1 MCVESGADRLCDR
14 LLALREHGRTGQD
27 RGGRFFL
34 RWLHE
39 LESRQSSSLARPSSL
54 GIGPPLTAT
63 DRTDRNRRVA
73 KPSELTSEQLRRS
86 VSETLKRVGYGRE
99 SIVVTLHGKAVAMI
113 VPMPGDDEKG
123 EKRKAKPS

>member
-1 MCVESGADRLCDR
+1 M
-14 LLALREHGRTGQD
+14 
-27 RGGRFFL
+27 
-34 RWLHE
+34 
-39 LESRQSSSLARPSSL
+39 
-54 GIGPPLTAT
+54 
-63 DRTDRNRRVA
+63 A